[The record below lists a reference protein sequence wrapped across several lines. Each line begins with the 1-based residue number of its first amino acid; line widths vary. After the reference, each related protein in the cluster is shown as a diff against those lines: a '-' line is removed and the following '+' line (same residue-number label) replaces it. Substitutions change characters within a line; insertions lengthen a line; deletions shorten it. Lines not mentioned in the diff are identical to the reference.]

1 MSYNIFDLSYMVARE
16 LNVLEE
22 GTATGGSTT
31 TLIDTVY
38 RDQDDDFWNG
48 GTIWLIYDAGAAAA
62 APQGE
67 WARIT
72 DSVSST
78 KTITFTG
85 AMTAAI
91 AASDLYAVS
100 DDEYP
105 RDTIVSQI
113 NRSLTDMGRIVY
125 TDTTTITTAD
135 DQTEYTL
142 PTGLAAGNLQEVWLQ
157 NDDDDADD
165 NRWTLIQNWYVQKS
179 ATGTAD
185 ELVLQYQYASGYA
198 LKLVYIAPHP
208 EMRTRTTKLSELVPL
223 PNILFNS
230 VLNLLRLKKVATEN
244 PKYDTE
250 IVKYETKVAQL
261 EPLPKP
267 RKQGRLLTLG
277 LKGELDSEPGKV
289 YL

>member
-16 LNVLEE
+16 LGVLEE

-38 RDQDDDFWNG
+38 RDEDDDYWNS
-48 GTIWLIYDAGAAAA
+48 GTLWLVYDAGAAGA

-72 DSVSST
+72 DHVSST

-85 AMTAAI
+85 ALTAAI
-91 AASDLYAVS
+91 AANDLYAVC

-142 PTGLAAGNLQEVWLQ
+142 PIGLAAGDLKEVWLQ
-157 NDDDDADD
+157 GDDDDADD
-165 NRWTLIQNWYVQKS
+165 NRWARIYNWDVQKS

-185 ELVLQYQYASGYA
+185 ELLLQYQYASGYA

-208 EMRTRTTKLSELVPL
+208 EMRTRTTKLSEFVPL
-223 PNILFNS
+223 PNIIFNT
-230 VLNLLRLKKVATEN
+230 VLNLLRLKKAATEN
-244 PKYDTE
+244 PKYNTE
-250 IVKYETKVAQL
+250 IVKYESKVAAL
-261 EPLPKP
+261 KPLPTP
-267 RKQGRLLTLG
+267 RKRGKLLTLG
-277 LKGELDSEPGKV
+277 ATGSLDSEPNKV